1 MHGHPDLS
9 RLTTEEVGAV
19 TRALQG
25 LVNSLRTRMGIGSG
39 NTGLVKDEEI
49 VLQSLLHP
57 ERGDVLVSV
66 VKDHHDLHLFIS
78 NRRDS
83 GSPFVVMDAREMR
96 RHPARRPVDTM
107 HVPRDEQYGLFL
119 SSQQDRDLMQRHEQ
133 DRADVYSVHFG
144 IAEARVVPEIKK
156 PHEFGILEKME
167 FVKKTEHGDP
177 TAQAYAKELFT
188 FPVTFSKY
196 KGSPREVPILLP
208 PDKEMLYIGQMVRDI
223 YPYNI
228 RVILRKEDPL
238 LHNSHIAE
246 AQAALSKLRD
256 KIQERK
262 TDSHPEAYSA
272 YLSRLTDMID
282 SALKADPELGK
293 FI

>member
-1 MHGHPDLS
+1 MHAHPDLS
-9 RLTTEEVGAV
+9 RLTSDEVEKV
-19 TRALQG
+19 KRALQG
-25 LVNSLRTRMGIGSG
+25 LVNALKTRMGIGAG
-39 NTGLVKDEEI
+39 NSGLVKDEEI

-57 ERGDVLVSV
+57 ERGDVLVTV
-66 VKDHHDLHLFIS
+66 VKDHHDVHLFVS

-96 RHPARRPVDTM
+96 RHPARRPVDSM
-107 HVPRDEQYGLFL
+107 HVPRDDQYGLFL

-167 FVKKTEHGDP
+167 FVKKAEHGDP
-177 TAQAYAKELFT
+177 TALAYVKELFT

-196 KGSPREVPILLP
+196 KGSPREVPIQLP
-208 PDKEMLYIGQMVRDI
+208 PEKEMLYIGQMVRDI

-228 RVILRKEDPL
+228 RVILRKEDPQ

-246 AQAALSKLRD
+246 AQAALAKLRD
-256 KIQERK
+256 KIQEK
-262 TDSHPEAYSA
+262 KSESHPEAYNA
-272 YLSRLTDMID
+272 YLNRITEMID
-282 SALKADPELGK
+282 GALKSDPELNK

>member
-1 MHGHPDLS
+1 MHAHPDLS
-9 RLTTEEVGAV
+9 RLTHDEVEAV

-25 LVNSLRTRMGIGSG
+25 LVSSLKARMGIGAG

-66 VKDHHDLHLFIS
+66 VKDHHDLHLFVS

-83 GSPFVVMDAREMR
+83 GSPFVVMNAREMR

-107 HVPRDEQYGLFL
+107 HTPRDEQYGLFL
-119 SSQQDRDLMQRHEQ
+119 SSQQDRDMIQRHEQ
-133 DRADVYSVHFG
+133 DRADIYSIHFG
-144 IAEARVVPEIKK
+144 IAEARVLPEIKK

-167 FVKKTEHGDP
+167 FVKKAEHGDP
-177 TAQAYAKELFT
+177 TAQTYIKELFT

-196 KGSPREVPILLP
+196 KGSPREVPITLP

-228 RVILRKEDPL
+228 RVILRKEDPQT
-238 LHNSHIAE
+238 HNSHIAE

-256 KIQERK
+256 KIQEK
-262 TDSHPEAYSA
+262 KSEAHPENYSA
-272 YLSRLTDMID
+272 YLNRLTELID
-282 SALKADPELGK
+282 NALKSDPELAK